1 MYSFR
6 LNIKNMKTKIISAFP
21 GTGKSFY
28 HKNHPETT
36 LDSDSSLFSWIY
48 DTDGDK
54 VLDVNNKPIRNNQ
67 FPQNYIEHIKSNIGK
82 YEYIFVSS
90 HKEVREALV
99 DNCLLFYL
107 IYPDYN
113 DKEIYIER
121 YKQRGSSDDF
131 IKLIENNWEEWI
143 EELEDQESCF
153 IRQLPKNT
161 TISHL
166 LKYFN
171 D

>member
-1 MYSFR
+1 
-6 LNIKNMKTKIISAFP
+6 MKTKIISAFP
-21 GTGKSFY
+21 GTGKSYY
-28 HKNHPETT
+28 HLHNENT
-36 LDSDSSLFSWIY
+36 LDSDSSNFSWLY
-48 DTDGDK
+48 DKFGHKLSDPNG
-54 VLDVNNKPIRNNQ
+54 NQIRNPE

-99 DNCLLFYL
+99 NNCLLFYL

-131 IKLIENNWEEWI
+131 IKLIENNWEDWI
-143 EELEDQESCF
+143 YELEDQESCF
-153 IRQLPKNT
+153 IRQLTKNT

>member
-1 MYSFR
+1 
-6 LNIKNMKTKIISAFP
+6 MKTKIISAFP
-21 GTGKSFY
+21 GTGKSYY
-28 HKNHPETT
+28 HKNHPKIT

-113 DKEIYIER
+113 DKEIYVER

-131 IKLIENNWEEWI
+131 IKLIESNWEEWI

>member
-1 MYSFR
+1 
-6 LNIKNMKTKIISAFP
+6 MKTKIISAFP
-21 GTGKSFY
+21 GTGKTYY
-28 HKNHPETT
+28 HKNHPNTT
-36 LDSDSSLFSWIY
+36 LDSDSSQFSWLY
-48 DTDGDK
+48 DEWGDK
-54 VLDVNNKPIRNNQ
+54 LLNLDGKPMRNPS
-67 FPQNYIEHIKSNIGK
+67 FPSNYIEHIKSNISK

-107 IYPDYN
+107 IYPDFN
-113 DKEIYIER
+113 DMDIYIER

-131 IKLIENNWEEWI
+131 IKLIKNNWEEWI

-166 LKYFN
+166 LRYFN